1 MHTKSLTIVEALRR
15 LFIVNE
21 TLTRILKRD
30 KPKAEIIEG
39 MTRTFFKNTS
49 GDEAVISIKPNSHT
63 RTTQQNRLYHSLVDQ
78 VRFETNNTKR
88 AIKIYCQSEFL
99 ETRIE
104 EVAGKSKVV
113 LKSTTELTTKEMG
126 LFLDDVIAW
135 AENDLGMQ
143 LNLPDDWRELIS

>member
-1 MHTKSLTIVEALRR
+1 MS
-15 LFIVNE
+15 E
-21 TLTRILKRD
+21 TLSRILKKD
-30 KPKAEIIEG
+30 KPKADIVKG
-39 MTRTFFKNTS
+39 MTKAFFKKTNA
-49 GDEAVISIKPNSHT
+49 DEAVISIKPNSYT
-63 RTTQQNRLYHSLVDQ
+63 RTSQQNRLYHSLVDQ

>member
-1 MHTKSLTIVEALRR
+1 MVEALRR

-49 GDEAVISIKPNSHT
+49 GDEAVISIKPNSYT
-63 RTTQQNRLYHSLVDQ
+63 RTSQQNRLYHSLVDQ
-78 VRFETNNTKR
+78 VRFETNNTKS

-143 LNLPDDWRELIS
+143 LNLPDDWRE

>member
-1 MHTKSLTIVEALRR
+1 MSIGLLMSESL
-15 LFIVNE
+15 N
-21 TLTRILKRD
+21 RILKKD
-30 KPKAEIIEG
+30 KPKADIVKG
-39 MTRTFFKNTS
+39 MTKAFFKKTNA
-49 GDEAVISIKPNSHT
+49 DEAVISIKPNSYT
-63 RTTQQNRLYHSLVDQ
+63 RTSQQNRLYHSLVDQ

>member
-1 MHTKSLTIVEALRR
+1 MNIALRR
-15 LFIVNE
+15 LFIMSE
-21 TLTRILKRD
+21 TLSRILKKD
-30 KPKAEIIEG
+30 KPKADIVKG
-39 MTRTFFKNTS
+39 MTKAFFKKTNA
-49 GDEAVISIKPNSHT
+49 DEAVISIKPNSYT
-63 RTTQQNRLYHSLVDQ
+63 RTSQQNRLYHSLVDQ